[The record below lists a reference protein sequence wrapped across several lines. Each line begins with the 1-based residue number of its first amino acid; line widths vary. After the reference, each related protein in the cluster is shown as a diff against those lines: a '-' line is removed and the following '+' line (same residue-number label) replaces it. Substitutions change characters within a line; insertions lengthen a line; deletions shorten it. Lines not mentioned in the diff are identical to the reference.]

1 MCGILP
7 PELNTIIPA
16 KSGFF
21 HESEMNMRILKLV
34 FLVLAV
40 VFVVA
45 IYAVFVSLSEHR
57 EYSSGSLLSYLL
69 TPTELSVL
77 SERCEDKPVF
87 VYSSADGPKST
98 VVTMSCTIAKHNFEQ
113 QMNSSGFQYI
123 NNGLYQKN
131 DAQIQ
136 IITSSDEEKVTSVAF
151 IGPN

>member
-1 MCGILP
+1 M
-7 PELNTIIPA
+7 
-16 KSGFF
+16 S
-21 HESEMNMRILKLV
+21 MRILKWV

-45 IYAVFVSLSEHR
+45 MYPVFMSFSEHR
-57 EYSSGSLLSYLL
+57 EYSSDSLLNYLL

-87 VYSSADGPKST
+87 VYSSADGPKPT
-98 VVTMSCTIAKHNFEQ
+98 IVTMSCTIARHDFEQ

-123 NNGLYQKN
+123 NSLYQKKG
-131 DAQIQ
+131 AQIQ
-136 IITSSDEEKVTSVAF
+136 VITSSDEEKVTSVTF